1 MDPLRDNESL
11 LSPPPSAPRSNS
23 DPGQAKRGQKNPGQ
37 KNPGWILVSGLA
49 LFSLGLTARSQDQ
62 PPTANQTQS
71 IPYTQGYGTA
81 DSNRSM
87 IAVTGIDVTGGSIL
101 YLVDTESRHL
111 SVYAAQGGTASTM
124 NIKWVG
130 ARNIDLDLQVNGFND
145 KSTYSFDEL
154 DEAFETGEIPRK

>member
-1 MDPLRDNESL
+1 MALMREPEKTP
-11 LSPPPSAPRSNS
+11 SPSR
-23 DPGQAKRGQKNPGQ
+23 

-62 PPTANQTQS
+62 PPVVDQTTS
-71 IPYTQGYGTA
+71 IPLTQGYGTA

-101 YLVDTESRHL
+101 YLIDTESRHM
-111 SVYAAQGGTASTM
+111 SVYTAQGGTDSTM

-130 ARNIDLDLQVNGFND
+130 ARNIDLDLQVDGFND
-145 KSTYSFDEL
+145 KSKFTWEEL
-154 DEAFETGEIPRK
+154 DTAFQTGQVPQK